1 MHNRIVSVIGLG
13 YVGLPVAVEFG
24 KQKHCIGFD
33 INSDRINELI
43 NGCDRT
49 NEVLT
54 EDLNKAD
61 ILFTQD
67 VNALSAADF
76 HIIAVPTPV
85 DRAHTP
91 DLTAMIKASETVAK
105 ILKKG
110 DIVVYESTV
119 YPGVTEDICVP
130 TLERGSQLKCGVDFK
145 VGYSPERINPGDKL
159 RPLTQIKK
167 IVAGQ
172 DAETLKIIAQVY
184 SSIIQAG
191 VYKASSIKV
200 AEAAKVI
207 ENTQRDLNIALM
219 NELAV
224 IFERMQ
230 IDTQEVLDAAGT
242 KWNFLPFKPG
252 LVGGH
257 CIGVDPYYLT
267 HKAELLGYIPQVIL
281 AGRRINDN
289 MGRYVARRAIK
300 QLIKTNHPLQNLK
313 AIVLGFTF
321 KEDCPDTRNSK
332 VIDIINELR
341 DYNVDVIVHDPVAD
355 AQTATQEY
363 NITLTDWDNL
373 PKVDLIVVAVSH
385 NEFRHMSLEQL
396 ITKANPKA
404 VIFDVKSILPHVGL
418 TELGYTVCRL

>member
-1 MHNRIVSVIGLG
+1 MHNRLVSVIGLG

-43 NGCDRT
+43 DGCDRT
-49 NEVLT
+49 NEVSK

-61 ILFTQD
+61 ILFTGNI
-67 VNALSAADF
+67 NALSGADF

-91 DLTAMIKASETVAK
+91 DLNAMKKASETVAK
-105 ILKKG
+105 VLKKG

-130 TLERGSQLKCGVDFK
+130 ILEKGSQLKCGVDFK

-159 RPLTQIKK
+159 RPFTQIKK

-172 DAETLKIIAQVY
+172 DAETLEIIAQVY
-184 SSIIQAG
+184 SSVIQAG

-332 VIDIINELR
+332 VIDIVNELR

-355 AQTATQEY
+355 SQAAAEEY
-363 NITLTDWDNL
+363 NITLTKWDNL
-373 PKVDLIVVAVSH
+373 PKVDLVIVAVSH
-385 NEFRHMSLEQL
+385 SVFRSMPLEKL
-396 ITKANPKA
+396 ITRANPKA
-404 VIFDVKSILPHVGL
+404 VIFDVKSILPHVKL